1 MFSFSSYTVSSVA
14 LSLSLLISGNH
25 YCILLPNG
33 VPFDTN
39 FLPFSVFSL
48 KAGATE
54 LLLGRTNV

>member
-1 MFSFSSYTVSSVA
+1 MEH
-14 LSLSLLISGNH
+14 LWSLSNMTHVHVDSGLP

-39 FLPFSVFSL
+39 FLSFSVFSL